1 MVRHDVQ
8 QQMTTIIKTMKL
20 SSILLLATGLAAC
33 AETEERISKQFT
45 VQPGGTLVVDVD
57 FGSLDVKTHDT
68 GEVVVDVVRK
78 ITRPTKAE
86 EEEFLADRPVTFTP
100 DGNTLTIESHAATR
114 NKGPSTGKQ
123 RTEGKYTIT
132 VPAKFSA
139 QLKTAGGAIAVSDLA
154 GEVKAGTTGGGLKF
168 ARVHGPLDGKTAAGA
183 IQVVDCE
190 GEQQVKTSGGGI
202 EVSGG
207 SGSFDGKTSGGLVL
221 VKNFKGS
228 VQVKSTGG
236 GITVENVAG
245 KVDGK
250 TAGGAIAARFASP
263 PSDEVSLATSGGG
276 VTLQVA
282 ENAAFDL
289 DAATAGGNV
298 SSELS
303 VDSGDDGKKP
313 MRNRLKGPVNGGGK
327 PVVLRSGGGSIQVR
341 KL

>member
-1 MVRHDVQ
+1 MVRRIVQ
-8 QQMTTIIKTMKL
+8 PPMTTTIKTMKL
-20 SSILLLATGLAAC
+20 STIFLLASGLAAC
-33 AETEERISKQFT
+33 ADTEEQISKRFA

-57 FGSLDVKTHDT
+57 FGSIDVKKNDT
-68 GEVVVDVVRK
+68 SEVVVDVVRK
-78 ITRPTKAE
+78 ISRSTKAE

-100 DGNTLTIESHAATR
+100 EGNTVTIESRAKTKEAGQSR
-114 NKGPSTGKQ
+114 GKQ
-123 RTEGKYTIT
+123 RTECKYTIT
-132 VPAKFSA
+132 VPAKFNA
-139 QLKTAGGAIAVSDLA
+139 QIKTAAGAIAVSDLT
-154 GEVKAGTTGGGLKF
+154 GEVKAGTGGGGLNF
-168 ARVHGPLDGKTAAGA
+168 AGLHGPLDGKTAAGA
-183 IQVVDCE
+183 IRVVDCE

-221 VKNFKGS
+221 VKDFKGT

-236 GITVENVAG
+236 GITVENVNG
-245 KVDGK
+245 RVDGK

-263 PSDEVSLATSGGG
+263 PSDEVRLATSGGG

-289 DAATAGGNV
+289 DAATSGGNV

-313 MRNRLKGPVNGGGK
+313 VRNRLKGPVNGGGK
-327 PVVLRSGGGSIQVR
+327 PVVLRTAGGSIQVR